1 MALNLKRALRRGLWI
16 LPVLMVAYLAVMPSW
31 LPSTNAAQA
40 PASSSSPSTT
50 KGANATGSTTPAV
63 YTVANSD
70 VSRTILITGE
80 LQSAQSTDIMVPT
93 TKATSTSTI
102 TFMADEGKSLNKG
115 QRLIEYDTSA
125 LVSQMDEQQRQ
136 VDDAALTIE
145 KTKKD
150 QEATRCDKLNAVA
163 QAQGNLKIANLN
175 ADIPQE
181 LEPRNDYLNYMNQ
194 LGKAKLALQKA
205 QEDLANF
212 EAAYDAQIGLAQIR
226 KSQLEVTLKRMQN
239 DLTLLTVDAP
249 QDGVVIYGDNW
260 ASNRKFAVGDIAFP
274 GQVVITLPDL
284 AHMQIAGY
292 VYDTEVQYLS
302 VGMPCDVS
310 LDAVPAKSW
319 RGRINA
325 LTSVAGRKGFA
336 TTQKVFKAIIL
347 LDSVDL
353 TYMKPGMTARA
364 EIVLSMAADV
374 LAIPRLNLALDKQGQ
389 YYVLKDMGPKTPP
402 EKVVVKVGAFGDKM
416 VQILSGVNVGDRL
429 LPVQRTTGD

>member
-1 MALNLKRALRRGLWI
+1 MALNFKRALRHGLWI
-16 LPVLMVAYLAVMPSW
+16 LPVLMVACLAVMPSW
-31 LPSTNAAQA
+31 SLGTKAAQA
-40 PASSSSPSTT
+40 PASSTGASTPQGT
-50 KGANATGSTTPAV
+50 NATVSTAPAV
-63 YTVANSD
+63 YTVANTD

-80 LQSAQSTDIMVPT
+80 LQSAHSTDIQVPT
-93 TKATSTSTI
+93 TKATATSTI

-115 QRLIEYDTSA
+115 ERLIEFDTSA

-136 VDDAALTIE
+136 VDDAALSIE

-150 QEATRCDKLNAVA
+150 QEALRCDKLNAVA
-163 QAQGNLKIANLN
+163 QAQGNLRIAKLN
-175 ADIPQE
+175 SDIPQE
-181 LEPRNDYLNYMNQ
+181 IEPKNDFLNYQNQ
-194 LGKAKLALQKA
+194 LGKAKLTLQKT

-212 EAAYDAQIGLAQIR
+212 EAAYDANIGLAQIR

-239 DLTLLTVDAP
+239 DLVLLTVDAP

-292 VYDTEVQYLS
+292 VYDTEVQYLTA
-302 VGMPCDVS
+302 GMPCDVS
-310 LDAVPAKSW
+310 LDAVPGKSW
-319 RGRINA
+319 HGKISS

-336 TTQKVFKAIIL
+336 TTQKVFKAIIM

-353 TYMKPGMTARA
+353 NYMKPGMTSRA

-374 LAIPRLNLALDKQGQ
+374 LAIPRVNLALNKQGQ

-429 LPVQRTTGD
+429 LSVQRTTGD

>member
-1 MALNLKRALRRGLWI
+1 MALNFKRTLRRGLWI
-16 LPVLMVAYLAVMPSW
+16 LPVLVVGCLAVMPGLW
-31 LPSTNAAQA
+31 LGTTAAQA
-40 PASSSSPSTT
+40 PASSASTAT
-50 KGANATGSTTPAV
+50 PQGANATGSTTPAV

-80 LQSAQSTDIMVPT
+80 LQSAHSTDIQVPT
-93 TKATSTSTI
+93 TKATATSTI

-115 QRLIEYDTSA
+115 ERLVEYDTSA

-136 VDDAALTIE
+136 VDDAALSIE

-163 QAQGNLKIANLN
+163 QAQGNLKIAKLN
-175 ADIPQE
+175 ADIPKE
-181 LEPRNDYLNYMNQ
+181 LEPGNDFLNYQNQ

-212 EAAYDAQIGLAQIR
+212 EAAYDANIGLAQI
-226 KSQLEVTLKRMQN
+226 KKAQLEVTLKRMQN
-239 DLTLLTVDAP
+239 DLVLLTVDAP

-292 VYDTEVQYLS
+292 VYDTEVQYLT
-302 VGMPCDVS
+302 VGMPCNVS
-310 LDAVPAKSW
+310 LDAVPSKSW
-319 RGRINA
+319 QGKISS

-353 TYMKPGMTARA
+353 NYMKPGMTSRA
-364 EIVLSMAADV
+364 EILLSMAADV
-374 LAIPRLNLALDKQGQ
+374 LAIPRVNLAMDKQGQ

-402 EKVVVKVGAFGDKM
+402 DKVQVKVGAFGDKM

-429 LPVQRTTGD
+429 LPVQKTTGE